1 MPLDLSILNDEQRKA
16 VEEIEG
22 PSIIIAGAGSGKTR
36 VLTYKI
42 AHLIESGVSPY
53 EILALTFTNKAAS
66 EMKERIGKLVEI
78 NADKIWMGTFHSI
91 FARILRFDG
100 DKIGFDRNFTIYDSD
115 DSANVVK
122 QIMQSRNLS
131 IENPTPKS
139 IHSEISK
146 QKNKLITPAAY
157 GTVAKS
163 PFERRVEEIY
173 PIYQETLL
181 KNNAMD
187 FDDLLMKPIELFM
200 KNPDVL
206 EKYQERFKFILVDEY
221 QDTNRAQYQIVKM
234 LAQKYQNITIV
245 GDDAQ
250 SIYKWRGAE
259 IQNIFD
265 FEEDFDQSNVFKLE
279 QNYRSTKKIL
289 ALADDV
295 IKRNTKQFK
304 KDIWTDNFDG
314 EQITLLETMSDKDEA
329 YKITRYITEEIYKQ
343 KYNFKDFVILYR
355 TNAQSRIIEDSLR
368 QNGIPYLIVGGIRFY
383 QRKEI
388 KDIIAN
394 LRIVVNPSD
403 NESLLRVL
411 TIKEG
416 IGKTSIDKLTRIAEI
431 EGKQLMEVLKNVEDY
446 PEFGGKTK
454 NLLLEVSKFSA
465 KYKYLSEE
473 MSLTELSKS
482 IIDETGLMYKLR
494 LENTIESEERLNNLQ
509 ELISAIAQYDD
520 NNENATLE
528 GFLQEVSLVADIDT
542 LDERKNA
549 VTLMTI
555 HAAKGLEYP
564 VVFITGL
571 EEGLFPSMN
580 SISNREDLEEE
591 RRLFYVA
598 VTRAKTKLY
607 LSFANMRYRF
617 GTPSYQMKS
626 KFIKEISEDIYT
638 EHIKY
643 EGVKIP
649 QQKKSSSSNTSGYQR
664 QSIAVKFDAPK
675 AGYKKEEYYAQTT
688 DDAFSDIKKGVV
700 VSHSTFGKGT
710 VLEVVGKGVDKKA
723 EIYFDDI
730 GLKKIV
736 LKYAKMTVY
745 TNE

>member
-1 MPLDLSILNDEQRKA
+1 MPLDLSILNEEQRKA

-122 QIMQSRNLS
+122 QIMLNRNMS

-146 QKNKLITPAAY
+146 QKNKLITPAVYAS
-157 GTVAKS
+157 VAKS
-163 PFERRVEEIY
+163 PFEKRVEEIY
-173 PIYQETLL
+173 PLYQETLQ

-221 QDTNRAQYQIVKM
+221 QDTNRAQYMIVKM

-265 FEEDFDQSNVFKLE
+265 FEEDFTENNVFKLE

-295 IKRNTKQFK
+295 IKRNKKQFK

-314 EQITLLETMSDKDEA
+314 EHITLLETMSDKDEA

-368 QNGIPYLIVGGIRFY
+368 QNGLPYLIVGGIRFY

-394 LRIVVNPSD
+394 LRIVVNPND

-411 TIKEG
+411 TNKEG
-416 IGKTSIDKLTRIAEI
+416 VGKTSIDKLTRIAEI
-431 EGKQLMEVLKNVEDY
+431 EGKQLMDVLKNVEDY

-454 NLLLEVSKFSA
+454 NLLLEVSKFSS

-520 NNENATLE
+520 NNEGATLE
-528 GFLQEVSLVADIDT
+528 GFLQEVSLVADIDS
-542 LDERKNA
+542 LDNQKNA

-580 SISNREDLEEE
+580 SISNIEDLEEE

-617 GTPSYQMKS
+617 GTPQYQMKS
-626 KFIKEISEDIYT
+626 KFIKEISEDIYN

-649 QQKKSSSSNTSGYQR
+649 QAKKSSSSSSFRRDNPAIKYDVAKST
-664 QSIAVKFDAPK
+664 
-675 AGYKKEEYYAQTT
+675 YKKEEYYAQTT

-710 VLEVVGKGVDKKA
+710 VLEVVGKGMDKKA